1 MTEWNPSQW
10 KTNLKMFRERKNWSQ
25 KELADKLGLKQST
38 IAAYETGVNEPK
50 LELFVKMANCFDIS
64 VDHLIGNSRENDE
77 NLAIYEQLIQLNP
90 RDRFILKKV
99 LDAFDDHDEMK

>member
-1 MTEWNPSQW
+1 MTEWNPAQW
-10 KTNLKMFRERKNWSQ
+10 KTNLKTFRERCNWSQ

-38 IAAYETGVNEPK
+38 IAAYETGLNEPK
-50 LELFVKMANCFDIS
+50 LELFVKMADCFGIT

-77 NLAIYEQLIQLNP
+77 NLAIYEKITRLSP

-99 LDAFDDHDEMK
+99 LDAFDDQNGPT